1 MLAGHY
7 ATALVAYQKYPKGT
21 LVYFL
26 IVSQLQDLLWFA
38 FHYLG
43 LERTTPNDVFDTTVS
58 NMVVNM
64 LYSHDLIPLIAW
76 LVIVFLIGQFVFK
89 DRTIGLVGSALVLGH
104 FVLDFF
110 SGHPHHVFG
119 LDSGT
124 IGLGNYATNVFQA
137 IAIEAIAIIGMLWY
151 FFNQESKNG
160 IQRSLKN
167 KAAIIGLF
175 VFGVAFMLSIA
186 TTSFRELFNIPAFD
200 LGFNTS
206 LPTLIMTY
214 VGMIIYLNHFVP
226 KYHTSTK
233 TVSASTG

>member
-21 LVYFL
+21 LLFFL
-26 IVSQLQDLLWFA
+26 LASQLQDLLWFA

-64 LYSHDLIPLIAW
+64 LYSHDLVPLIAW
-76 LVIVFLIGQFVFK
+76 LIIIFLIGKFVFK
-89 DRTIGLVGSALVLGH
+89 DNKIGLVGAALVLGH

-110 SGHPHHVFG
+110 SGHPHHIFG
-119 LDSGT
+119 LDSSAV
-124 IGLGNYATNVFQA
+124 GLGNYKTNVYQA
-137 IAIEAIAIIGMLWY
+137 IGIEAIAIVGILWY
-151 FFNQESKNG
+151 FFKQESKNG
-160 IQRSLKN
+160 IQRSSKN
-167 KAAIIGLF
+167 KAYIIGLF
-175 VFGVAFMLSIA
+175 VFGIVFMLSIA
-186 TTSFRELFNIPAFD
+186 TTSFRELLNIPVFD

-206 LPTLIMTY
+206 VPTLIITY

-226 KYHTSTK
+226 KYDRK
-233 TVSASTG
+233 N

>member
-21 LVYFL
+21 LLYFL
-26 IVSQLQDLLWFA
+26 IVSQLQDLLWFV

-43 LERTTPNDVFDTTVS
+43 LERTAPNDVLDTTVS

-76 LVIVFLIGQFVFK
+76 LLIIYLIGKFVFK
-89 DRTIGLVGSALVLGH
+89 DIKIGIVGSALVLGH

-110 SGHPHHVFG
+110 SGHPHHIFG
-119 LDSGT
+119 LDSST
-124 IGLGNYATNVFQA
+124 VGLGNYATNVFQA
-137 IAIEAIAIIGMLWY
+137 IAIEAIAIIGILCY

-160 IQRSLKN
+160 IQRSFRN
-167 KAAIIGLF
+167 KASIIGLF
-175 VFGVAFMLSIA
+175 VFGVVFMLSIA

-200 LGFNTS
+200 LGYNTS
-206 LPTLIMTY
+206 VPTLIITY

-226 KYHTSTK
+226 KFK
-233 TVSASTG
+233 VNN